1 MEELYEILEDIIPG
15 EDYKNSTALVDD
27 DILTSFELVRLVTE
41 IDSTFDISIPSSEI
55 VPDNFNSAETIWAEP
70 ADHGSCIVRV
80 WIFLC
85 SPPASVLHSPRAVPV
100 ADPFSGQRP
109 VLRLCRPF
117 VDPLS
122 CGFFGLCLVSGA

>member
-55 VPDNFNSAETIWAEP
+55 VPDNFNSAETIWALIE
-70 ADHGSCIVRV
+70 
-80 WIFLC
+80 
-85 SPPASVLHSPRAVPV
+85 
-100 ADPFSGQRP
+100 
-109 VLRLCRPF
+109 RL
-117 VDPLS
+117 V
-122 CGFFGLCLVSGA
+122 GAG

>member
-55 VPDNFNSAETIWAEP
+55 VPDNFNSVESIWVLIERLGG
-70 ADHGSCIVRV
+70 AD
-80 WIFLC
+80 
-85 SPPASVLHSPRAVPV
+85 
-100 ADPFSGQRP
+100 
-109 VLRLCRPF
+109 
-117 VDPLS
+117 
-122 CGFFGLCLVSGA
+122 

>member
-55 VPDNFNSAETIWAEP
+55 VPDNFNSAETIWALIEML
-70 ADHGSCIVRV
+70 G
-80 WIFLC
+80 
-85 SPPASVLHSPRAVPV
+85 
-100 ADPFSGQRP
+100 
-109 VLRLCRPF
+109 
-117 VDPLS
+117 
-122 CGFFGLCLVSGA
+122 GAG

>member
-55 VPDNFNSAETIWAEP
+55 VPDNFNSAETIWALIE
-70 ADHGSCIVRV
+70 
-80 WIFLC
+80 
-85 SPPASVLHSPRAVPV
+85 
-100 ADPFSGQRP
+100 
-109 VLRLCRPF
+109 RLGGP
-117 VDPLS
+117 
-122 CGFFGLCLVSGA
+122 G

>member
-55 VPDNFNSAETIWAEP
+55 VPDNFNSAESIWALIE
-70 ADHGSCIVRV
+70 
-80 WIFLC
+80 
-85 SPPASVLHSPRAVPV
+85 
-100 ADPFSGQRP
+100 
-109 VLRLCRPF
+109 RL
-117 VDPLS
+117 
-122 CGFFGLCLVSGA
+122 G

>member
-55 VPDNFNSAETIWAEP
+55 VPDNFNSAETIWALIESL
-70 ADHGSCIVRV
+70 G
-80 WIFLC
+80 
-85 SPPASVLHSPRAVPV
+85 
-100 ADPFSGQRP
+100 
-109 VLRLCRPF
+109 
-117 VDPLS
+117 
-122 CGFFGLCLVSGA
+122 GAG

>member
-55 VPDNFNSAETIWAEP
+55 VPDNFNSAESFWALIE
-70 ADHGSCIVRV
+70 
-80 WIFLC
+80 
-85 SPPASVLHSPRAVPV
+85 
-100 ADPFSGQRP
+100 
-109 VLRLCRPF
+109 RL
-117 VDPLS
+117 V
-122 CGFFGLCLVSGA
+122 GAG

>member
-55 VPDNFNSAETIWAEP
+55 VPDNFNSAETIWALIE
-70 ADHGSCIVRV
+70 
-80 WIFLC
+80 
-85 SPPASVLHSPRAVPV
+85 
-100 ADPFSGQRP
+100 
-109 VLRLCRPF
+109 RL
-117 VDPLS
+117 
-122 CGFFGLCLVSGA
+122 G

>member
-55 VPDNFNSAETIWAEP
+55 VPDNFNSAWLLYRTGL
-70 ADHGSCIVRV
+70 DFSVQSSCFCIT
-80 WIFLC
+80 
-85 SPPASVLHSPRAVPV
+85 
-100 ADPFSGQRP
+100 
-109 VLRLCRPF
+109 
-117 VDPLS
+117 
-122 CGFFGLCLVSGA
+122 